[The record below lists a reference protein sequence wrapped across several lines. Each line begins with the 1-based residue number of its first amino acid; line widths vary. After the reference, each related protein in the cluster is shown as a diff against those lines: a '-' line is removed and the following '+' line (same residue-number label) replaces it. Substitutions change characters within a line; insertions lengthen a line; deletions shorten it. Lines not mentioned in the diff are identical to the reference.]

1 MFGLERVF
9 LYEYN
14 LIKHIMYVHVALL
27 FTTWNVLL
35 LLFHRQLH
43 SKIHLLYLTYITCV
57 VGSYFSF
64 YQPGYFDIQWNGTE
78 HRLKGWKKLLFADS
92 VHIIPFIFIYCLYS
106 KYYLLYINAF
116 VLLLIYTVILKVK
129 NVYGVSF
136 IEAFSVFIISS
147 IFYYFVM

>member
-1 MFGLERVF
+1 
-9 LYEYN
+9 
-14 LIKHIMYVHVALL
+14 MYVHVALL

-106 KYYLLYINAF
+106 QYYIKNNNYLLYINAF